1 MLDTHLLNNHV
12 VLLFK
17 SINEVALDNGATLG
31 IWDILDKG
39 ERNRVLDIRND
50 NRHLQVVKKEQKAQG
65 RKVLP
70 RKRPRNNETQV
81 GN

>member
-31 IWDILDKG
+31 IWDVLDKG

-50 NRHLQVVKKEQKAQG
+50 NRHLQVIKKEQKAQG

>member
-1 MLDTHLLNNHV
+1 MYLLNNHV

-31 IWDILDKG
+31 MWDILDKG

-50 NRHLQVVKKEQKAQG
+50 NTHLQVVKKEQKAQG